1 VAPTRGAVTARG
13 EARAAATRGAVAAAR
28 GVPGGG
34 KRGSDAGAR
43 GCNGTRSTRRRQAR
57 QRGGEGGARNPGRL
71 LLRVSFFSLFFWK
84 RTTLSILILR
94 TGEPPVTILGQDSDP
109 HGRTL
114 PSLEQDPLH

>member
-1 VAPTRGAVTARG
+1 MAPTRGAVTARG

-34 KRGSDAGAR
+34 KRGSDGGAR
-43 GCNGTRSTRRRQAR
+43 GCY
-57 QRGGEGGARNPGRL
+57 GASL
-71 LLRVSFFSLFFWK
+71 FFLCFFWK
-84 RTTLSILILR
+84 RTTLA
-94 TGEPPVTILGQDSDP
+94 GEPPVTILGQDSDP

>member
-34 KRGSDAGAR
+34 KRGSDGGAR

-84 RTTLSILILR
+84 RTTLA
-94 TGEPPVTILGQDSDP
+94 GEEPKVMATDNTLDP
-109 HGRTL
+109 DLTDG
-114 PSLEQDPLH
+114 

>member
-57 QRGGEGGARNPGRL
+57 QRGGEGGARSPGRL

-84 RTTLSILILR
+84 RTTLA
-94 TGEPPVTILGQDSDP
+94 GEPPAYWVRTATRTAAPFPVWNKILCTS
-109 HGRTL
+109 
-114 PSLEQDPLH
+114 